1 MKALLD
7 RKLWKKHSHLAGVDE
22 AGRGPLA
29 GPVVAAAVILKRDFY
44 NLEIDDSKKLSP
56 AKRERLYALITNVAL
71 SYAFGIVEPE
81 CIDEINILNATKQAM
96 RQAIDSLNILPNC
109 VLIDAVTIT
118 DLPFRQIS
126 IIKGDTLSLS
136 IAAASIL
143 AKVKRDAIMREYH
156 KIYPMYQFDKHK
168 GYPTKLH
175 RQCIA
180 EHGPCPIHRMTFRL
194 LGPIGVKS

>member
-7 RKLWKKHSHLAGVDE
+7 KKLWKKHSHLAGVDE

-29 GPVVAAAVILKRDFY
+29 GPVVAAAVILERNFY
-44 NLEIDDSKKLSP
+44 DSEIDDSKKLSP
-56 AKRERLYALITNVAL
+56 AKREKLYALITNIAL
-71 SYAFGIVEPE
+71 SYSFGIVESE
-81 CIDEINILNATKQAM
+81 IIDEINILNATKRAM
-96 RQAIDSLNILPNC
+96 RQAIDGLKIFPNL

-143 AKVKRDAIMREYH
+143 AKVKRDTIMQKYH
-156 KIYPMYQFDKHK
+156 KLYPMYQFNKHK

-175 RQCIA
+175 RQCIK
-180 EHGPCPIHRMTFRL
+180 EHGPCPIHRKTFRL
-194 LGPIGVKS
+194 LGHE

>member
-7 RKLWKKHSHLAGVDE
+7 KKLWKKHSHLAGVDE

-29 GPVVAAAVILKRDFY
+29 GPVVAAAVILERNFY
-44 NLEIDDSKKLSP
+44 NSEIDDSKKLSP
-56 AKRERLYALITNVAL
+56 AKREKLYALITNIAL
-71 SYAFGIVEPE
+71 SYSFGIVESE
-81 CIDEINILNATKQAM
+81 IIDEINILNATKRAM
-96 RQAIDSLNILPNC
+96 HQAINGLKIFPNL

-143 AKVKRDAIMREYH
+143 AKVKRDTIMQKYH
-156 KIYPMYQFDKHK
+156 KIYPMYQFNKHK

-175 RQCIA
+175 RQCIK
-180 EHGPCPIHRMTFRL
+180 EHGPCPIHRKTFRL
-194 LGPIGVKS
+194 LGTNCQ